1 MNRERFIDKC
11 NEKLKLI
18 RTEYNF
24 SQEKT
29 AHVLGISK
37 KTVVEI
43 EKGRSS
49 LGWSGSVTLCT
60 VFGNSEILSA
70 TFGGRPTDII
80 MALAFDGNEPMY
92 LKTMGGKI
100 WWRLI
105 EERNRFKIQQNI
117 ISQHY
122 RILDGEDRRVCSAFE
137 FSEIKA
143 RFDEVCKRSDEG
155 V

>member
-1 MNRERFIDKC
+1 MNRDEFIVKC

-29 AHVLGISK
+29 AQILGISK

-49 LGWSGSVTLCT
+49 LGWSGSVMLCT
-60 VFGNSEILSA
+60 LFGNSEILSA
-70 TFGGRPTDII
+70 VFGGNPTDII
-80 MALAFDGNEPMY
+80 MALAFEGNEPLY

-100 WWRLI
+100 WWKLI
-105 EERNRFKIQQNI
+105 EEQNGFKMQQNI

-122 RILDGEDRRVCSAFE
+122 RILDGEGRRVCSSFDFIE
-137 FSEIKA
+137 MDK
-143 RFDEVCKRSDEG
+143 RFAEVCK
-155 V
+155 